1 MNKNESN
8 ERFDEVKAKMDD
20 ASKALEKGLETAK
33 AVGAEA
39 GERFS
44 KFLGEA
50 KKKYGPKFEEA
61 KKKGS
66 EKFEDLKKSFNKFME
81 DVEERKEV
89 MKQEKALQKVNDK
102 LEEAEAF
109 FDISKTASERG
120 QTAYQEA
127 VEAQK
132 EYDEI
137 YGTSKEGKKETKK
150 ETKKEP
156 KKGAKKETKKKTEE

>member
-1 MNKNESN
+1 MKKNESN
-8 ERFDEVKAKMDD
+8 ERFDEVKAKMED
-20 ASKALEKGLETAK
+20 ASKALETGFETAK

-61 KKKGS
+61 KKKGA
-66 EKFEDLKKSFNKFME
+66 EKFVDIKEGYVKFME
-81 DVEERKEV
+81 DVEKRKEA

-109 FDISKTASERG
+109 FDISKSASERG
-120 QTAYQEA
+120 QKAYQEA

-132 EYDEI
+132 EYDEM
-137 YGTSKEGKKETKK
+137 YGNSKKGKKGTKQ
-150 ETKKEP
+150 E
-156 KKGAKKETKKKTEE
+156 TEE